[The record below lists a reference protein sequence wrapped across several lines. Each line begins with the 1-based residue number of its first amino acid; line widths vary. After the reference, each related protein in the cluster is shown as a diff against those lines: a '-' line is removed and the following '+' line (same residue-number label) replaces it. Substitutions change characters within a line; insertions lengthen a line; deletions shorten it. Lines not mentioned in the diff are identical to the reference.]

1 MKDKIKKQDQ
11 QIKAAFVAGR
21 EAIVKQLSKDAPGE
35 CVLDVVML
43 MAHNLL
49 THGEQLDLGLSSHNA
64 EVFCA
69 RLKQLIETTQKD
81 IQASGYTGRLM

>member
-1 MKDKIKKQDQ
+1 MKKQDQ
-11 QIKAAFVAGR
+11 QIKSTYVAGR
-21 EAIVKQLSKDAPGE
+21 EAIVKQLSKDAPRE
-35 CVLDVVML
+35 CALDVVML

-49 THGEQLDLGLSSHNA
+49 THGEQLDLSLSAHNA

-81 IQASGYTGRLM
+81 TRASGYAGRLM